1 MQLNKKR
8 SSHFILDVMYLMF
21 VVMSYIFWQERIINQ
36 DTAFTSFNLTVFQNF
51 DIAHYRFTDVFT
63 QIIPIGLSKLGFG
76 LKTILVS
83 YSLAL
88 ALLPYLLFRYVLYN
102 LQDKGIAWLMFLV
115 QMLLVSEYFFD
126 AISQSKIAMAL
137 TLLTIAWFKN
147 KRTINKKWKYYL
159 TGFIL
164 ICITLVSH
172 PISFPL
178 LLIGF
183 VWLWA
188 NNTIPIRSTLFFT
201 IGLIIVFYI
210 KQVLLPSSGYES
222 NFISKIT
229 NIENI
234 NSLIQENYVLT
245 FLKAKFNSIYFIG
258 VLLFVILFFRLIK
271 YNERKMAFVYLLCN
285 LGLFAVMLITFKQG
299 ESNMMMEKNLSTLA
313 FTILLPFIGTQESLW
328 LPLKSFRIK
337 LMLPLLS
344 LFFLHRI
351 HKAGIEYTYKQEMI
365 AQLVETARTQG
376 HKKYLIHSDDL
387 KNTAQVNIWSLPFET
402 LLQSSLNGPQG
413 SISIKNINEV
423 DFWRGFHNKTDAFIG
438 PDFFMPYNQKQLPEN
453 LYYLGNEKYYLLKVN
468 Q

>member
-299 ESNMMMEKNLSTLA
+299 ESNMMMESVIKCAITVVIQKKKLR
-313 FTILLPFIGTQESLW
+313 FK
-328 LPLKSFRIK
+328 LKC
-337 LMLPLLS
+337 
-344 LFFLHRI
+344 
-351 HKAGIEYTYKQEMI
+351 
-365 AQLVETARTQG
+365 
-376 HKKYLIHSDDL
+376 
-387 KNTAQVNIWSLPFET
+387 
-402 LLQSSLNGPQG
+402 
-413 SISIKNINEV
+413 
-423 DFWRGFHNKTDAFIG
+423 NKH
-438 PDFFMPYNQKQLPEN
+438 
-453 LYYLGNEKYYLLKVN
+453 
-468 Q
+468 